1 MDTLS
6 PTEALKEIDG
16 EQFPKLYATTER
28 LAKAEELSSNYKIR
42 AEKAEAESK
51 ELKAKAEVEPS
62 KKPEETPTPTKET
75 ETPTPK
81 NDYSLQDIRALSKV
95 HDDDVERVTKFA
107 KGEGVS
113 VAEVMKDKD
122 LKAILK
128 NRNEERKTA
137 KATSTGKGKRGTSK
151 VSIKSIKDK
160 ANKYEDLESDEDY
173 DALVDSRL
181 KQSR

>member
-1 MDTLS
+1 MTTQKGMDTLS

-75 ETPTPK
+75 ETPT
-81 NDYSLQDIRALSKV
+81 S
-95 HDDDVERVTKFA
+95 
-107 KGEGVS
+107 
-113 VAEVMKDKD
+113 
-122 LKAILK
+122 
-128 NRNEERKTA
+128 
-137 KATSTGKGKRGTSK
+137 
-151 VSIKSIKDK
+151 
-160 ANKYEDLESDEDY
+160 
-173 DALVDSRL
+173 
-181 KQSR
+181 